1 MSHKG
6 ANFIIKEAGDEG
18 KVAVD
23 GHQCTVRAS
32 EEKIKAADRC
42 EKSPPP
48 SACMHGAAV
57 SEARLRWQCS
67 CSPVVRP

>member
-23 GHQCTVRAS
+23 GRQCTVRAS
-32 EEKIKAADRC
+32 EEKTKAANRC
-42 EKSPPP
+42 EKSASPP
-48 SACMHGAAV
+48 ACMRL
-57 SEARLRWQCS
+57 SEARLRWRAAAAQ
-67 CSPVVRP
+67 